1 MGYLFEQYVQDIY
14 KYIYNNTNN
23 IYVKSGYQ
31 IGNCM
36 KIGFINSTI
45 TRRFLQQLL
54 FVCLLVLGWFYVD
67 GSNEL
72 IRLQEEQLISWDI
85 YLHMQIILYN
95 LYQIDIIYI
104 NLDIIYIDM
113 DKQNDFFFDERVG
126 LVKCLCTTC
135 RDYQIALE
143 ILEVFFLVGVDFIK
157 QQSQKNKEKKKK
169 KKKDRKSTRLNSSH
183 EFVSRMPSSA

>member
-1 MGYLFEQYVQDIY
+1 
-14 KYIYNNTNN
+14 
-23 IYVKSGYQ
+23 
-31 IGNCM
+31 
-36 KIGFINSTI
+36 
-45 TRRFLQQLL
+45 
-54 FVCLLVLGWFYVD
+54 
-67 GSNEL
+67 
-72 IRLQEEQLISWDI
+72 
-85 YLHMQIILYN
+85 MQIILYN

-143 ILEVFFLVGVDFIK
+143 K
-157 QQSQKNKEKKKK
+157 KKKKKKRKKKKKKKEKKKK

>member
-1 MGYLFEQYVQDIY
+1 MGVMNQFDFRKSNQYHGI
-14 KYIYNNTNN
+14 YIYLYT
-23 IYVKSGYQ
+23 
-31 IGNCM
+31 
-36 KIGFINSTI
+36 
-45 TRRFLQQLL
+45 
-54 FVCLLVLGWFYVD
+54 
-67 GSNEL
+67 
-72 IRLQEEQLISWDI
+72 
-85 YLHMQIILYN
+85 QIILYN

-126 LVKCLCTTC
+126 LVKRLCTAC
-135 RDYQIALE
+135 RDYQIVLE

>member
-36 KIGFINSTI
+36 KIGFII
-45 TRRFLQQLL
+45 VQLL
-54 FVCLLVLGWFYVD
+54 DDFCNNCCLSVYLFWVGFTLMGVMNQFD
-67 GSNEL
+67 FRKSNQYHG
-72 IRLQEEQLISWDI
+72 IYI
-85 YLHMQIILYN
+85 YLYTQIILYN

-143 ILEVFFLVGVDFIK
+143 
-157 QQSQKNKEKKKK
+157 KKKK
-169 KKKDRKSTRLNSSH
+169 KKKKIGRAH
-183 EFVSRMPSSA
+183 V